1 MGATCNTVSWCMARD
16 HHHRDWVHQRWF
28 TRNCGAWRSTKS
40 TFNQSFWNPPGEG
53 ANARSILKS
62 HRVWNIQHFDTHQIQ
77 SYFYLHSV
85 TVVTSVWLA
94 ALITP
99 DRSPHLASRLANA
112 SCAGDGTW
120 WNQRWVKH
128 DQYALPRSPDTRGYT
143 RKIMQN
149 PLRQCWIQRHT
160 LQNCRVKCFGEWITS
175 SIQINVFKLFVHWPV
190 SNPNVASK
198 SRRPI
203 QLVREIMLESGS
215 MCPLWLTCWK
225 ITNTQKKHNK
235 LPIFLLILHVE
246 HDWRLSNMS
255 SPNVHLPLH

>member
-1 MGATCNTVSWCMARD
+1 MGTTPVSWCMARD
-16 HHHRDWVHQRWF
+16 HHHGDWADERWF

-99 DRSPHLASRLANA
+99 RSPHLASRLANA

-128 DQYALPRSPDTRGYT
+128 DQYALPRSPDTVSLERVLDSVCIGG
-143 RKIMQN
+143 RIG
-149 PLRQCWIQRHT
+149 IH
-160 LQNCRVKCFGEWITS
+160 CRIAGWSVSEKWITS
-175 SIQINVFKLFVHWPV
+175 KVQINVFKLFVHWPV
-190 SNPNVASK
+190 SNPDVASK

-215 MCPLWLTCWK
+215 GWLAEK
-225 ITNTQKKHNK
+225 
-235 LPIFLLILHVE
+235 
-246 HDWRLSNMS
+246 
-255 SPNVHLPLH
+255 